1 MKKITE
7 ENYNILNN
15 NGYSCYI
22 KKIADEFFIIKPEIG
37 PLLLLNNTQMSNDLL
52 DYFKKELE
60 NNMFERYST
69 QYMIFEMF
77 FVNSKN
83 LDNILSI
90 FIDSL
95 KNYDQQQQNYFFN
108 KIMRA
113 LEKRE
118 IFIKSIDVNCFLLKK
133 YLNHDA
139 ETINYFLDFIIKN
152 YNEKMCNFIFYNID
166 ENKNKYNKI
175 KDKILF
181 LKKQYILKE
190 VQNINEKF
198 DNLDNSKFS
207 NNNFKKVNKI

>member
-15 NGYSCYI
+15 NGYSSYT

-37 PLLLLNNTQMSNDLL
+37 PLLLLNHTQMSNDLL
-52 DYFKKELE
+52 DYFKQELE

-95 KNYDQQQQNYFFN
+95 KNYDRQQKNYFFN
-108 KIMRA
+108 KIMKA

-133 YLNHDA
+133 YQNHDA

-152 YNEKMCNFIFYNID
+152 YNEKMGNFIFYNID

-181 LKKQYILKE
+181 IKKQYILKE
-190 VQNINEKF
+190 VQKINEKLL
-198 DNLDNSKFS
+198 LDNSKFS